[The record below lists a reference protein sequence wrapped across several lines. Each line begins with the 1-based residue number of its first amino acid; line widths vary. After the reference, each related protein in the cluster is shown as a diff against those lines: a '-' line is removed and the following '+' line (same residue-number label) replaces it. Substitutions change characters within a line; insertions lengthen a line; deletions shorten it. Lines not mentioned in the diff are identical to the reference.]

1 MELNFTLLL
10 VVANV
15 GLSLLAMNNADL
27 FNKWLFSP
35 YRCHHYKEWW
45 RVLTHAFIHADYIH
59 LFFNMYVLYTFGGLI
74 ESIFTE
80 ADVFSS
86 IFPQSEFWGM
96 QRGYL
101 YLVILYFGGLLA
113 ATLPSFQKHRDNPS
127 YNAVGASGAV
137 SAVVIAIVIALPT
150 MSLYLFFIPIPIPA
164 FVIGI
169 AYLVYE
175 YFMSK
180 RTRTGIAHDAHLWGG
195 LFGLLFMLLIE
206 PRFGLYFLQRVAAYI
221 GW

>member
-1 MELNFTLLL
+1 MELSFTLVL
-10 VVANV
+10 VIANV

-35 YRCHHYKEWW
+35 YRCHHFREWW
-45 RVLTHAFIHADYIH
+45 RVLSHAFIHADYIH

-74 ESIFTE
+74 ESIFTQVE
-80 ADVFSS
+80 VFSS

-101 YLVILYFGGLLA
+101 YLAMLYFGGLLA
-113 ATLPSFQKHRDNPS
+113 ATLPSFRKHRDNPS

-180 RTRTGIAHDAHLWGG
+180 RARTGIAHDAHLWGG
-195 LFGLLFMLLIE
+195 LFGLLFMLVIE
-206 PRFGLYFLQRVAAYI
+206 PRFGLYFLQRIAAYI